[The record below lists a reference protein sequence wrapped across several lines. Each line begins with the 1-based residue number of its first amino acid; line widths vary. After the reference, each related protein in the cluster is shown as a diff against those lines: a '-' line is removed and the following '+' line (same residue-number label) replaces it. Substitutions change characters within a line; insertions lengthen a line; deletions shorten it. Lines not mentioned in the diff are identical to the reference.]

1 MTIHKLKDIY
11 LDAKRKTT
19 FTEHMKLNYYLPNSQ
34 NRTVGY
40 HFIDK
45 ETDAQKGL
53 TKG

>member
-1 MTIHKLKDIY
+1 MTIHKLTGIY

-19 FTEHMKLNYYLPNSQ
+19 FTKHMKLSYYLSNSQ

-45 ETDAQKGL
+45 ETDAQKGV
-53 TKG
+53 TKA